1 MDGNVAG
8 QQVKIIIIFI
18 IWTMKGVL
26 IQTYKVFDFI
36 LTCMIPAAAS
46 SGADP
51 PHPFK
56 LAVVPVTH
64 IITSECIWGQITDL
78 QLGEI
83 PDEV

>member
-1 MDGNVAG
+1 
-8 QQVKIIIIFI
+8 
-18 IWTMKGVL
+18 MKGVL

-36 LTCMIPAAAS
+36 LTCVIPAATS